1 MAPPAPASP
10 PAAPAA
16 RRATGD
22 VPGSWDPLVSDT
34 HDFEAGDETE
44 LLDWMADQV
53 KGMLAYGEAVADVH
67 EHHVSAEIRLDPAAM
82 AALHD
87 VADAVAEAAS
97 AMAHARERYK
107 EVYEAPRQFVSDG
120 GVLPKDGDFTTGE
133 GD

>member
-1 MAPPAPASP
+1 
-10 PAAPAA
+10 
-16 RRATGD
+16 
-22 VPGSWDPLVSDT
+22 
-34 HDFEAGDETE
+34 
-44 LLDWMADQV
+44 MADQV

-67 EHHVSAEIRLDPAAM
+67 EHHVSAGIRLDPAAM

-87 VADAVAEAAS
+87 VADAVAEAAG